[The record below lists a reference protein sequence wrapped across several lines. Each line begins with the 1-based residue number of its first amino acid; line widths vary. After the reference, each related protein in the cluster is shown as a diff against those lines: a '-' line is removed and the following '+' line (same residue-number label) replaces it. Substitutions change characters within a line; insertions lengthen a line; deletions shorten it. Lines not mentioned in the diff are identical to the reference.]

1 MIGKFNWF
9 VFSKIKMKIL
19 SLLLFGFFVI
29 SSCAQKTSQ
38 LSDQL
43 KEISGLELYKDSI
56 FFAIND
62 GGNKNVVY
70 ILSKKMELLK
80 TVEISEVKN
89 HDWEALALDEKY
101 LYIGDI
107 GNNLN
112 NRKNLQIHR
121 IPIKRL
127 LEKTKASPETMEI
140 TYAEQRDFP
149 PAEKSMYFDAEAMI
163 SHNGKL
169 WIFTKNRSKPFDG
182 KSLVYS
188 VEFSPGDNKTI
199 KKSFE
204 LISGKGG
211 WLLDSFTGAAS
222 FNDYVYLLTYTKII
236 RYKWKGNTLQKVDEK
251 SFPGYAQTEG
261 ISLSSQGQIYVANE
275 AHKWLGRQKIQQIQ
289 WKK

>member
-1 MIGKFNWF
+1 
-9 VFSKIKMKIL
+9 MKIIF
-19 SLLLFGFFVI
+19 LFFAGFMVV
-29 SSCAQKTSQ
+29 SGCAQKTYQ

-62 GGNKNVVY
+62 GGNKNVVF
-70 ILSKKMELLK
+70 ILSKKMEILK
-80 TVEISEVKN
+80 TVEISDVKN
-89 HDWEALALDEKY
+89 HDWEALALDEKF

-112 NRKNLQIHR
+112 SRKNLQIHR
-121 IPIKRL
+121 IPISRL
-127 LEKTKASPETMEI
+127 LEKTKATPETMEI
-140 TYAEQRDFP
+140 EYAEQQHFP
-149 PAEKSMYFDAEAMI
+149 PLEKSMYFDAEAMI

-169 WIFTKNRSKPFDG
+169 WIFTKNRTKPFDG

-188 VEFSPGDNKTI
+188 VEFLPGTKKTI

-222 FNDYVYLLTYTKII
+222 FNEYVYLLTYTKII
-236 RYKWKGNTLQKVDEK
+236 RYKWKSNTLQKIDEK

-261 ISLSSQGQIYVANE
+261 ITLSSKGDIFVANE